1 MDLPLPFLRRKPQPA
16 GHTPPT
22 GRVAAW
28 IASRLT
34 RTDTQV
40 LTQRNIYIVPSRAG
54 WMLAL
59 VLLVLLV
66 ASINFQLNLGYLLTF
81 LLAGSALGSMHV
93 SHGNLRGLA
102 LHLLPPPACF
112 AGSAAALDLQLS
124 SERTRPHYA
133 IGCGLQGAEPGA
145 WADVPAGGQ
154 SQVRIAWLPPG
165 RGRHALPTLQVQ
177 TRFPMG
183 TFRVWTL
190 WRPASPLLVY
200 PQPEA
205 HPPPLPPGEPR
216 AGSVQSGAPSAGPG
230 EVDGV
235 RVYRRGD
242 PLRLVAWKKAARA
255 IAAGSDEL
263 VSRDTHQARQQDLW
277 LDLAHTGGTGL
288 EQRLSRLCAWVLLAE
303 RAGLDYGLRLPGTT
317 LVPDRGAAHQ
327 HRCLEALAL
336 C

>member
-1 MDLPLPFLRRKPQPA
+1 MALSIPFLRRKPDPSD
-16 GHTPPT
+16 
-22 GRVAAW
+22 RVANW
-28 IASRLT
+28 IASRLP

-40 LTQRNIYIVPSRAG
+40 LTQRNVYIVPSQAG

-93 SHGNLRGLA
+93 GHGNLRGLA
-102 LHLLPPPACF
+102 LHLLPPAACF
-112 AGSAAALDLQLS
+112 AGSAAPLDLQLGSDNS
-124 SERTRPHYA
+124 SPRYA
-133 IGCGLQGAEPGA
+133 IGAGVQGSEPAA

-154 SQVRIAWLPPG
+154 SLVRITWLPPG
-165 RGRHALPTLQVQ
+165 RGLHLLPPLRVQ
-177 TRFPMG
+177 TRFPLG

-190 WRPASPLLVY
+190 WRTATPLLVY

-205 HPPPLPPGEPR
+205 HPPPLPPGQPR
-216 AGSVQSGAPSAGPG
+216 AGSIQSGAPSSGPG

-235 RVYRRGD
+235 RVYQRGD
-242 PLRLVAWKKAARA
+242 PMRLVVWKKAARA

-277 LDLAHTGGTGL
+277 LDLAQTGVPGL
-288 EQRLSRLCAWVLLAE
+288 EQRLSRLCAWVLMAE
-303 RAGLDYGLRLPGTT
+303 RAGLEYGLRLPGTT
-317 LVPDRGAAHQ
+317 LPPDRGAAHQ